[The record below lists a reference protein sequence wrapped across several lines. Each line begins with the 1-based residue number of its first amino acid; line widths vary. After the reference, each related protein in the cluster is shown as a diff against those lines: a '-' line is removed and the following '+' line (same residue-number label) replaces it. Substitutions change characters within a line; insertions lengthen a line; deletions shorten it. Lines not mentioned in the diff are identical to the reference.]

1 MKVSESSTDY
11 EKLAKKIY
19 EEILALQGV
28 ENIDVRHNVKIKG
41 KSGVEHQIDV
51 FWEYKYAGIVHRVLI
66 ECKHYSDAVS
76 LLHVRN
82 LHGLITDIPNSSG
95 IIVTTIGFQAGAKE
109 YANFY
114 GMGLKLIRKP
124 RGEDWDGCIQII
136 NIQMKFN
143 RNHYFD
149 FKVDF
154 DGKDQATID
163 LARQDP
169 SIMSINSADIIVRDE
184 GHEPCAFNLW
194 LDRHIPS
201 GTDSFGVE
209 CEVTLFPEKSYLVTV
224 DGRELKLGRLV
235 VKYISTFFEQD
246 LEIDAMNLVEA
257 VLQDFSSGE
266 VEHMHHKNS

>member
-1 MKVSESSTDY
+1 MKVSENSTDY

-28 ENIDVRHNVKIKG
+28 DNIDVRHNVKIKG

-66 ECKHYSDAVS
+66 ECKHYSHAVS

-82 LHGLITDIPNSSG
+82 LHGLITDIPNSTG

-114 GMGLKLIRKP
+114 EMGLKLIRKP
-124 RGEDWDGCIQII
+124 LGEDWDGCIQII
-136 NIQMKFN
+136 NIQMQFN
-143 RNHYFD
+143 RNHYLD

-154 DGKDQATID
+154 DGKDQATMD

-169 SIMSINSADIIVRDE
+169 SVMSINSADIIVRDE

-194 LDRHIPS
+194 LDRHVPS
-201 GTDSFGVE
+201 DADGFGVE
-209 CEVTLFPEKSYLVTV
+209 CEVTLLPEKSYLVTA

-235 VKYISTFFEQD
+235 IKYMSTYFEQD

-266 VEHMHHKNS
+266 VEHMHHKNA